1 MVVPI
6 VFLVGKLGSN
16 NMLAIGNTSRVRAI
30 AFWTSIVSTTSSWS
44 KLVLTFGSW
53 VRLGS
58 ITSSWVGLT
67 RQTTSTSM
75 LVSLDL
81 CTPVITC
88 SYLSS

>member
-1 MVVPI
+1 
-6 VFLVGKLGSN
+6 
-16 NMLAIGNTSRVRAI
+16 
-30 AFWTSIVSTTSSWS
+30 
-44 KLVLTFGSW
+44 LVLTFGSW